1 MICFVQD
8 CLRFAD
14 RLGFCA
20 KLPPVHNEHSLIAA
34 FVKRSKRDRYREI
47 LSNPRLRHK
56 FTNQLAHFTDFDP
69 KYRLSIPSNK
79 LFVNNIALELQRRH
93 SPKIVFAISEDPAL
107 DQKEL
112 PLVEALKQIV
122 GRGMGTVLSCV
133 PGRLA
138 FVETEDDRFILERH
152 DPLEKR
158 EYVRFVIGRKDEDS
172 HVEQGIFQAAV
183 QALEWQNITGS
194 DADQLNELR
203 AWLSENLEKPTS
215 FGRDK
220 LRLGICWFK
229 TASTEHISR
238 IWEMV
243 QILER
248 NGTYVK
254 KIRTDK
260 PGYVIYED
268 EWQLSSRTLPQGH
281 NAEKLKSNFRVSVNA
296 ATMVFR
302 LPTRHFTPSST
313 FCRR

>member
-1 MICFVQD
+1 
-8 CLRFAD
+8 
-14 RLGFCA
+14 
-20 KLPPVHNEHSLIAA
+20 VHNEHSLIAA

-47 LSNPRLRHK
+47 LSNQRLRHK
-56 FTNQLAHFTDFDP
+56 FTSQLAHFTDFDP
-69 KYRLSIPSNK
+69 KYRLPIPSNK
-79 LFVNNIALELQRRH
+79 LFVNNIALELQKRH

-138 FVETEDDRFILERH
+138 FVETEDERFILERH

-183 QALEWQNITGS
+183 QALEWQSIAGC
-194 DADQLNELR
+194 DADALNELR
-203 AWLSENLEKPTS
+203 AWFSENLKKPTS

-248 NGTYVK
+248 NGVYVK

-268 EWQLSSRTLPQGH
+268 EWQLV
-281 NAEKLKSNFRVSVNA
+281 AEPFRKG
-296 ATMVFR
+296 TMPR
-302 LPTRHFTPSST
+302 N
-313 FCRR
+313 